1 MVDTIRAGA
10 VPFIS
15 PDSVIH
21 PAVLAMA
28 LVAFFIVTL
37 FFILPY
43 LSELISYLGV
53 YHRPAVENFRVR
65 CKKVVWVYS
74 QLSLTLIVSYLLFLY
89 SFNIQFEIISVLMI
103 TALTMS
109 TLLIIRIQGNPS
121 SDMINFKNL
130 FPTDC
135 QDSIVEQH
143 RERIL
148 SFLFSLI
155 SAQLIFALIAVGFV
169 FGQNSEF
176 TFSFEPFTALIF
188 VLVYLFGLGMITLI
202 GEGYLL
208 KIRPPINKIAASQQT
223 SSSENQRALAGK
235 KRAKETGTCRKKK

>member
-1 MVDTIRAGA
+1 MVDTIRAA
-10 VPFIS
+10 AIPFIS
-15 PDSVIH
+15 PDSAIH
-21 PAVLAMA
+21 PVGLAVG
-28 LVAFFIVTL
+28 LVAIFVVTL

-53 YHRPAVENFRVR
+53 YHRPTVEDFRVR

-130 FPTDC
+130 FPRDYR
-135 QDSIVEQH
+135 DSIVEQH

-169 FGQNSEF
+169 FGQNSQF
-176 TFSFEPFTALIF
+176 TFSFEPLTALIF
-188 VLVYLFGLGMITLI
+188 VLIYLFGLGTITVV

-208 KIRPPINKIAASQQT
+208 KIRPPINQIAALQKT
-223 SSSENQRALAGK
+223 SSEGQRALSGESLVNEAD
-235 KRAKETGTCRKKK
+235 A